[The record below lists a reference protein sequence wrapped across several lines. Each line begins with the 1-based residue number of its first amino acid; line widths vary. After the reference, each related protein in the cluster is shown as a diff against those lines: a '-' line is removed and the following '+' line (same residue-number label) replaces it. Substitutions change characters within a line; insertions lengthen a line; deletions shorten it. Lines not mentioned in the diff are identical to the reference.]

1 MAVVENTDGI
11 IQINAL
17 KTNNFTLQGN
27 LNLYSQK
34 SYDYATIYKTQHE
47 VRSVIDFLSRNISQI
62 PLHAY
67 EKNADNGRVR
77 SSNASLNATL
87 DQPDI
92 YTTRTRFLE
101 FLVKDLCIYDEAIRL
116 KVKSEN
122 GRIALV
128 RIPPSIVTVLGD
140 NWLRP
145 EAYRITGKN
154 GTVEYMPEEVIH
166 IHGYDPVDLRK
177 GLSPLETLRQLL
189 GEQLAASEHREML
202 WRQGARAA
210 LIIERPLGAPTWSD
224 TARSRFKSD
233 WDSSYSGVNNAGKT
247 AVLEEGMIAK
257 PLETFSARDSQYFES
272 SQLAREVVA
281 SAFGV
286 PAGLLGL
293 GNVNYSSLTEQ
304 HRQLYQDCLA
314 PYLTLLQEE
323 LEIQLLNEFDNV
335 GTTYLEFQL
344 QEKLRGSFEEQA
356 AVLQASV
363 GAPYLTRNEARAR
376 LNLSSIEGG
385 DELVTPLNVLVG
397 GMASPQD
404 TAPPL
409 AGMRSNNDV
418 NAKNVL
424 IEDAKAMSR
433 NLQAIKKAGIKDL
446 NNVFTKS
453 FERQR
458 NAIKTRVGSK
468 SLVGGAKAEMIF
480 DTERFDAELAKDITP
495 VVTNIAKR
503 AGNTIGFFDVA
514 NIENWLVE
522 SSAGLAISINNSTN
536 KKLNAALDS
545 VTDGDMISAVDRVF
559 DELTDND
566 FMGNTLS
573 LVGSVINFSRTE
585 SASYNDRKTKI
596 WVVTSG
602 NPRSNHAL
610 LDGETVNMGEAF
622 SNGAQ
627 FPGDPS
633 LDVSDRANCEC
644 LVDFG
649 G

>member
-11 IQINAL
+11 VQINSAKSNQFNL
-17 KTNNFTLQGN
+17 VGN
-27 LNLYSQK
+27 IKLYSEK
-34 SYDYATIYKTQHE
+34 SLDYATIYKTQHE
-47 VRSVIDFLSRNISQI
+47 VRTVIDFLSRNISQI

-67 EKNADNGRVR
+67 EKQSDNGRVR
-77 SSNASLNATL
+77 SSNDALVSTL
-87 DQPDI
+87 DQPDL
-92 YTTRTRFLE
+92 YTTRSRFFE

-116 KVKSEN
+116 KVKGDN

-128 RIPPSIVTVLGD
+128 RIPPSLVTIVGD

-145 EAYRITGKN
+145 EKYRITGKS
-154 GTVEYMPEEVIH
+154 GVVEYTPEQVIH
-166 IHGYDPVDLRK
+166 IHGYDPTDLRR

-189 GEQLAASEHREML
+189 GEQQAASEHREML

-210 LIIERPLGAPTWSD
+210 LVIERPLGAPTWSD
-224 TARSRFKSD
+224 TARSRFKHD

-257 PLETFSARDSQYFES
+257 PLETFSARDSQYFEA

-281 SAFGV
+281 SAYGV

-314 PYLTLLQEE
+314 PYLTILQEE
-323 LEIQLLNEFDNV
+323 FEIQLLPEFNA
-335 GTTYLEFQL
+335 GKSTYLEFQL

-376 LNLSSIEGG
+376 LNLSSIDGG
-385 DELVTPLNVLVG
+385 DELVTPLNVLIG
-397 GMASPQD
+397 GLASPQD
-404 TAPPL
+404 TAPKAL
-409 AGMRSNNDV
+409 ENT
-418 NAKNVL
+418 
-424 IEDAKAMSR
+424 IEVKKGLDIEVKAISR
-433 NLQAIKKAGIKDL
+433 NLMTIKKAGVKEL
-446 NNVFTKS
+446 NSVFIKS

-458 NAIKTRVGSK
+458 NSIKSRVGSK
-468 SLVGGAKAEMIF
+468 SFIHGAKADAYF
-480 DTERFDAELAKDITP
+480 DTERFDAELANDITP
-495 VVTNIAKR
+495 VITKIASK
-503 AGNTIGFFDVA
+503 AGSTLGNYDVVGLT
-514 NIENWLVE
+514 NWLE
-522 SSAGLAISINNSTN
+522 SVSLAQAKSINNSTYTKIN
-536 KKLNAALDS
+536 DALASLEYEDPLK
-545 VTDGDMISAVDRVF
+545 AVDAVF

-566 FMGNTLS
+566 YSGSTLS
-573 LVGSVINFSRTE
+573 MVGTVISFSRTD
-585 SASYNDRKTKI
+585 SAKFNNKATKTWI
-596 WVVTSG
+596 VTSG
-602 NPRSNHAL
+602 NPRSTHAL
-610 LDGETVNMGEAF
+610 LDGETVNIDDLF
-622 SNGAQ
+622 SNGAK

-644 LVDFG
+644 IVDFG